1 MLTEPIIITS
11 IGKKKKPKS
20 QYGLFVLF
28 DFRGYI
34 ERATTG
40 NLVVLAISCF
50 THCLRLLSIF
60 IAERVA
66 MSARI
71 QRSVAVQTEESV
83 GMTKEPSQQPVVVDT
98 IDHQQQMLM
107 PTPAP
112 PVSARVDCRYLGDG
126 CCLVPSA
133 RREEM
138 VRLNDAWEL
147 AGLHSRQRM
156 AILGRNYI
164 RLYGRHQ
171 RLKRKHRRLRRFVR
185 RSRCQSRYI
194 QLQHQVRSLTFSSR
208 HLITA
213 GRNRKKIN
221 QRPP

>member
-1 MLTEPIIITS
+1 
-11 IGKKKKPKS
+11 
-20 QYGLFVLF
+20 
-28 DFRGYI
+28 
-34 ERATTG
+34 
-40 NLVVLAISCF
+40 
-50 THCLRLLSIF
+50 
-60 IAERVA
+60 

-126 CCLVPSA
+126 CCLAPSA

-164 RLYGRHQ
+164 SLYGRHQ